1 MSEASFNLTFIR
13 LLPRAYNLRNFKN
26 NNKMIFFCNL
36 QPTRCAKIQTSWAWN
51 CCSIILTKSVWKV
64 VSTMGHD
71 VHGIETLSAVCH
83 EISSLLLDETSQVL
97 SVSSYL
103 RTSLSML
110 LHTICLKEKKENVKL
125 LYLWSYV
132 RHDSCHDVWWFA
144 VATKDKHVAHRCLS
158 FRGMSHNCENHEIEL
173 NILTLLWSWS

>member
-64 VSTMGHD
+64 MTTMGHD

-97 SVSSYL
+97 SVSYL
-103 RTSLSML
+103 RTNLSML
-110 LHTICLKEKKENVKL
+110 LHTICLKEKKSKVTILLKL
-125 LYLWSYV
+125 
-132 RHDSCHDVWWFA
+132 RHDCHEKIWGLVID
-144 VATKDKHVAHRCLS
+144 
-158 FRGMSHNCENHEIEL
+158 
-173 NILTLLWSWS
+173 SWQKT